1 MKIQADPLEDVL
13 ALVGTS
19 SRLSAGLVAG
29 GDWAVSFTAAPAVK
43 FNAVRRG
50 NCLLLAGDQ
59 VYALAPGDCFLLT
72 RPIDFVLASDLA
84 LPTIPAG
91 IIFAGAEAGIEA
103 GVARAGQGDD
113 VYLIGGRFDFGE
125 RAGEL
130 LLDALPP
137 VVHVPGASPAAG
149 AMRWALDQIETELR
163 DRPPASTLLTEHLA
177 LVMLIHA
184 LRLHL
189 AAATAESGWMAGLSD
204 PIAGPALRA
213 MHAEPAYA
221 WTVADL
227 AAVATV
233 SRSAL
238 AARFK
243 RVVGQAPLDY
253 LTRWRIELAAARL
266 RRGDDTVALIAREVG
281 YGSESALSNAFK
293 RITGTSP
300 RAYRSSPNR

>member
-1 MKIQADPLEDVL
+1 MNVHGDPLEDVL
-13 ALVGTS
+13 ALVGTAS
-19 SRLSAGLVAG
+19 SLSAGLVAG
-29 GDWAVSFTAAPAVK
+29 GDWAVAFAAAPAVK

-50 NCLLLAGDQ
+50 NCLLLAGDV

-72 RPIDFVLASDLA
+72 RPIEFVLASDLT
-84 LPTIPAG
+84 LPTVPAG
-91 IIFAGAEAGIEA
+91 VVFAGAD
-103 GVARAGQGDD
+103 VARAGTGDD

-125 RAGEL
+125 RAGAL
-130 LLDALPP
+130 LLDALPA
-137 VVHVPGASPAAG
+137 VVHVPGASDAAS
-149 AMRWALDQIETELR
+149 AMRWALEQIEAELR
-163 DRPPASTLLTEHLA
+163 GHPLGSALVTEHLA

-189 AAATAESGWMAGLSD
+189 SAAPPESGWMAGLAD

-213 MHAEPAYA
+213 MHAEPARA

-227 AAVATV
+227 AVLATV

-293 RITGTSP
+293 RITGHSP
-300 RAYRSSPNR
+300 RAYRSSLDR